1 MSRRR
6 SYRNLIE
13 TELETMPLMG
23 LFVVLIPMLLL
34 SAVFLQ
40 ISVIDL
46 NLPEEAAAELDRQRK
61 QLALTVEIAD
71 EAFIVSAK
79 GVGSRTIPRAGE
91 DARERLLGELAGI
104 HEKHPQNQAVTI
116 VSRARTRY
124 EDIILV
130 MDVSREAGL
139 PHASLLGKEL

>member
-6 SYRNLIE
+6 SYRALIE
-13 TELETMPLMG
+13 AELETMPLMG

-46 NLPEEAAAELDRQRK
+46 NLPAEEAAAQERQRE
-61 QLALTVEIAD
+61 QFALTVEIAE
-71 EAFIVSAK
+71 EAFIVSAR
-79 GVGSRTIPRAGE
+79 GMESRTIPRDGE
-91 DARERLLGELAGI
+91 GARERLLGELSGI
-104 HEKHPQNQAVTI
+104 RDRNPANEAVTI
-116 VSRARTRY
+116 LSRPLTRY

-139 PHASLLGKEL
+139 PHASLQGKDL